1 MSAHNAIRPGWS
13 CGGCGQ
19 PWPCHTRRAQLI
31 AEFDAAPVSLALLMS
46 TYFCEAAQEL
56 ADIPAG
62 TLHARFLGWLR
73 PYRRPR

>member
-1 MSAHNAIRPGWS
+1 M
-13 CGGCGQ
+13 
-19 PWPCHTRRAQLI
+19 